1 MRFYIRHKTDQSKLI
16 KVSCSDRDKF
26 KFISNLINSLDEST
40 IFKQFFYF
48 DSVKSTQDF
57 ADELQRDGGDFYPSV
72 IISDFQIGGK
82 GRKGPNWASPKGGIW
97 MSLVLATD
105 LKTHELFR
113 ILMLVTR
120 SLCQTLENNT
130 KLISML
136 KWPNDILINGKK
148 VAGILLDA
156 EVESECIRQIIIGIG
171 VNSNNDL
178 DLTKLMI
185 KDKNSGIFDYD
196 ITTIKHE
203 NQNIEISNHDFIQYF
218 LKSIDGVF
226 QDLKSSEFVEEL
238 ATFYKHKIMESQK
251 HLKYTFSVGGN
262 KFNGEIRKIYNDG
275 SLLVKKLDSDRDS
288 DLVRINSVY
297 DLSQP

>member
-1 MRFYIRHKTDQSKLI
+1 M
-16 KVSCSDRDKF
+16 CSDRDKF
-26 KFISNLINSLDEST
+26 KFISSLINSLDEST

-48 DSVKSTQDF
+48 DSVESTQDF
-57 ADELQRDGGDFYPSV
+57 AHELLRGGGDFYPSV

-97 MSLVLATD
+97 MSLTLETE
-105 LKTHELFR
+105 LKTHELF
-113 ILMLVTR
+113 LMLMMVTR
-120 SLCQTLENNT
+120 LLCQTLENNA
-130 KLISML
+130 KLISMV

-156 EVESECIRQIIIGIG
+156 EVESNSIRQVIIGIG

-178 DLTKLMI
+178 DFTKLMI
-185 KDKNSGIFDYD
+185 KDKNRGVHDYE
-196 ITTIKHE
+196 ITTIKYE

-218 LKSIDGVF
+218 LKSIDDTF

-238 ATFYKHKIMESQK
+238 TTFYKNKIMESQK
-251 HLKYTFSVGGN
+251 HLKYRFSIGGN

-275 SLLVKKLDSDRDS
+275 SLLVKNLESNHTN
-288 DLVRINSVY
+288 DLIRINSVY
-297 DLSQP
+297 DLSQS